1 MRRSW
6 ASATVGALVIIVAII
21 SYLLIR
27 STSERKSGSSG
38 IAVWAR
44 FHDASGL
51 FEKSR
56 VQTAGIQVGQI
67 EKRELDPQDQTK
79 ARITIRILPNIKVY
93 ENAVVSKKSASLL
106 GEYYLEIDP
115 GTPYGKVKGER
126 QPRTMN
132 PLKDGDEIKDVREP
146 TAMGDI
152 MDSVGTLLPVLHDIL
167 DDVHRLTSGQIT
179 DIADNVNKLI
189 ESNAD
194 TISRLLDRVDSIA
207 ASVQGVTSA
216 EAGDVKESIKNVRE
230 ITESIKNLIGTTQG
244 QVAAN
249 GNKVQ
254 GSIDR
259 LQSTIDNLDKTM
271 KNVESIS
278 ERIDKGQ
285 GTLGQLVNNDA
296 IANNVEDITENASG
310 FVRSITKLQTIV
322 GLRTEYNVLANT
334 LKNYLSV
341 QLMPR
346 PDKFYLIE
354 LIEDPRGYQNTVL
367 TATNSSQNGFSST
380 ITTTTTDQLRFS
392 LMFGK
397 RVSFGGVTV
406 AGRFGIKESTG
417 GVGGDIYLFNDQL
430 SLSVDVFN
438 FAQASVNQYPRVK
451 VGAAYELWNRTLYLV
466 AGADDLLD
474 YNRRASA
481 GSNGGYDLFVGGML
495 RFNDEDLKSLL
506 LVGGG
511 AAAGSAS
518 K

>member
-126 QPRTMN
+126 QPRAMN

>member
-6 ASATVGALVIIVAII
+6 ASATVGALVIVVAII

-126 QPRTMN
+126 QPRAMN

>member
-126 QPRTMN
+126 QPRAMN

-296 IANNVEDITENASG
+296 IATTSRTSQRTPAASSAASPSCR
-310 FVRSITKLQTIV
+310 RSSGCGPSTTSWPTRS
-322 GLRTEYNVLANT
+322 RTT
-334 LKNYLSV
+334 S
-341 QLMPR
+341 R
-346 PDKFYLIE
+346 
-354 LIEDPRGYQNTVL
+354 
-367 TATNSSQNGFSST
+367 SS
-380 ITTTTTDQLRFS
+380 
-392 LMFGK
+392 
-397 RVSFGGVTV
+397 
-406 AGRFGIKESTG
+406 
-417 GVGGDIYLFNDQL
+417 
-430 SLSVDVFN
+430 
-438 FAQASVNQYPRVK
+438 
-451 VGAAYELWNRTLYLV
+451 
-466 AGADDLLD
+466 
-474 YNRRASA
+474 
-481 GSNGGYDLFVGGML
+481 
-495 RFNDEDLKSLL
+495 
-506 LVGGG
+506 
-511 AAAGSAS
+511 
-518 K
+518 